1 MGYCAFADTAPLLAD
16 SRPDATNAGILAADL
31 LQMQQTANTAQSWI
45 VGWGL
50 WDGRTADCL
59 VASGMRDG
67 RSGLGLIRRRIVP
80 VSGRRQRCAIRRSFS
95 VSPVAAPPLGTRIS
109 RRAGGRRKARTSSS

>member
-31 LQMQQTANTAQSWI
+31 LQMQQAANAAQSWI

-50 WDGRTADCL
+50 
-59 VASGMRDG
+59 
-67 RSGLGLIRRRIVP
+67 
-80 VSGRRQRCAIRRSFS
+80 
-95 VSPVAAPPLGTRIS
+95 
-109 RRAGGRRKARTSSS
+109 